1 MSIIHFPKLSN
12 NIWKHIECVMST
24 ENPTIYISFSLFR
37 YLSEINIKKQ
47 EYAEMWK
54 EHDANTNEYENI
66 INIDSLDNICVYK
79 PVSNLYFKLTEI
91 TQSVRF
97 NFKDYAPTDFVMFSL
112 GENPYHA
119 IEPISNLRKNPND
132 KYYGISTSNIDT
144 TVDWIL
150 NPDIPH
156 SFETPEFLRDMSE
169 KYKNT
174 ANLVFCEDG
183 NSLTPEFI
191 KNEQLFFKIT
201 TAVCIQA
208 KGGCLIVKLTDCFHK
223 TTTDIVYILS
233 SMYEK
238 TYILKPSISQ
248 QSNSERF
255 LVCYNFAFSNYKDYS
270 APFERALE
278 KIYKKQTNE
287 TVSSFLSNTQI
298 PVFFKTKI
306 EECNAII
313 GQQQLESIHNIFGF
327 IENKSVCEYNR
338 KANIKKCILWCEK
351 YGIEHNQKDNV
362 NSLKPNIFRQSN
374 V

>member
-1 MSIIHFPKLSN
+1 MTI
-12 NIWKHIECVMST
+12 

-37 YLSEINIKKQ
+37 YLSDINIKKQ

-66 INIDSLDNICVYK
+66 INIDSHDNICIYK
-79 PVSNLYFKLTEI
+79 PVSNLYFKLIEL

-97 NFKDYAPTDFVMFSL
+97 NFKDYAPNDFVMFSL

-119 IEPISNLRKNPND
+119 IEPISNLRTNTND
-132 KYYGISTSNIDT
+132 KYYEISTSKIET
-144 TVDWIL
+144 SVDWVL
-150 NPDIPH
+150 KPDIPYA
-156 SFETPEFLRDMSE
+156 FETPEFLRDISE

-208 KGGCLIVKLTDCFHK
+208 KGGCLIMKLTDCFHK

-255 LVCYNFAFSNYKDYS
+255 LVCYNFLFSNYKDYS
-270 APFERALE
+270 VPFERALE

-287 TVSSFLSNTQI
+287 TVSSFLSNSQI

-313 GQQQLESIHNIFGF
+313 GQQQLETIHNIFGF

-351 YGIEHNQKDNV
+351 YGFEHNQKDNV